1 MLDFIG
7 NTLQD
12 VSVLMSADPLEGGDA
27 VRVAPGHEALATPLG
42 MEPML
47 EGCCMV
53 PDETIVGSTRHI
65 KLDKRHKYVL
75 VKVARRAKRHGG
87 WIQER
92 AHRIVLWAFHGP
104 PPAGLLKPVAMHL
117 CHNRGC
123 CNPQH
128 LVWGEDRENRRKKA
142 VADVAARR
150 RLQQQGRSLR

>member
-1 MLDFIG
+1 MAAG
-7 NTLQD
+7 
-12 VSVLMSADPLEGGDA
+12 A
-27 VRVAPGHEALATPLG
+27 VYAAVAAGRSPPAAGFHRQHPQGRQRA
-42 MEPML
+42 
-47 EGCCMV
+47 
-53 PDETIVGSTRHI
+53 GSTRHI
-65 KLDKRHKYVL
+65 NLDKSHKYVL
-75 VKVARRAKRHGG
+75 VKVAWRAKRLGG

-104 PPAGLLKPVAMHL
+104 PPAYLLKPVAMHL

-150 RLQQQGRSLR
+150 RLEQQGRYLR